1 MKQFFFTPNTCYLT
15 MYMMIAYQSN
25 MNDIFQLQGIITR
38 HNLTHEFLEMCK
50 EHLEGSNEEE

>member
-1 MKQFFFTPNTCYLT
+1 